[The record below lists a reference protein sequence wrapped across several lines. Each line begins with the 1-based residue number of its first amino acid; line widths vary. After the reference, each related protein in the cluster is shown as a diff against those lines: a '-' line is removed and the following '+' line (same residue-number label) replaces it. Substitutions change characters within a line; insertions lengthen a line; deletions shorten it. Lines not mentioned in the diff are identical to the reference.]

1 VHSVRWAFLGVRM
14 DALLVD
20 EIWNMQ
26 YGMRGF
32 VVILLLVVI
41 SVQVL
46 FLGSNKGW
54 SV

>member
-1 VHSVRWAFLGVRM
+1 MGVRM
-14 DALLVD
+14 DALLIDGV
-20 EIWNMQ
+20 WNMQ

-41 SVQVL
+41 SAQVL
-46 FLGSNKGW
+46 LLGSNKGW